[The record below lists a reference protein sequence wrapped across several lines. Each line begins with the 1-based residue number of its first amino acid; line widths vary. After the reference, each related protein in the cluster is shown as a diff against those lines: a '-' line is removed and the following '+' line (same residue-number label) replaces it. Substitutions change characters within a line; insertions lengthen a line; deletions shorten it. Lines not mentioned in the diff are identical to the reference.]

1 MKISSLMD
9 RQRGLTLLEAM
20 VTVAILAIVAGIGVP
35 SYQALMERNRVTT
48 VANDLLYHLQLARS
62 EAVKRNRPA
71 FLCPLNN
78 DDDDDCSGTNTNWV
92 DDWHVTS
99 TDEDDD
105 PIVIR
110 VTQLPDGV
118 TVTPS
123 TNVTQV
129 QFSAVGTVVGTRPD
143 YFEVK
148 VSNNHERHVC
158 LRLSGAAEVIDPNDP
173 VSPPPS
179 C

>member
-1 MKISSLMD
+1 MD

-20 VTVAILAIVAGIGVP
+20 VTVAILAIVVGIGVP

-78 DDDDDCSGTNTNWV
+78 DDDCSGTNTDWTV
-92 DDWHVTS
+92 GWHVTS